1 MLVFTYLLLL
11 IFMKKIP
18 FLPHVCKAW
27 TVDSTFSMYSC
38 SIFREN
44 NQTGGALMITEWER
58 KKCPW
63 WLGMKRGECLE
74 EDKEIYLRHLK
85 GECMSD
91 SGSSGSVNEEEK
103 KRIDEELQALKEKDL
118 QEEIQASNK
127 GGRPP
132 NKSVIESPG
141 NFTILM

>member
-1 MLVFTYLLLL
+1 MLISTK
-11 IFMKKIP
+11 MP

-63 WLGMKRGECLE
+63 WLDMKRGECLE

-91 SGSSGSVNEEEK
+91 SSSDSGSSGSVNEEEK
-103 KRIDEELQALKEKDL
+103 KRIDEVLHALKEKDL
-118 QEEIQASNK
+118 KEKKEATNN
-127 GGRPP
+127 GGRPSS
-132 NKSVIESPG
+132 KFMSQS
-141 NFTILM
+141 